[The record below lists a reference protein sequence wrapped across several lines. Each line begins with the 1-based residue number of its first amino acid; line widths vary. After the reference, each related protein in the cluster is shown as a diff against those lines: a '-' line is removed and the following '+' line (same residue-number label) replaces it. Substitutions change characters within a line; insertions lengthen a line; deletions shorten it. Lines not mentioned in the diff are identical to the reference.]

1 MGEAIFCYMCTANV
15 GVRVI
20 LFTMETQTSIIIYL
34 KPNFRKLIF
43 LCNNEFRFFKG
54 FCLFRSYD
62 LGGGK
67 LLKNLK
73 DGFLKELLSQFQGG
87 QS

>member
-43 LCNNEFRFFKG
+43 
-54 FCLFRSYD
+54 YVIM
-62 LGGGK
+62 
-67 LLKNLK
+67 NL
-73 DGFLKELLSQFQGG
+73 DFLKAFAYLDHMILVEGKFAKS
-87 QS
+87 